1 VTAAPAPA
9 GSLASRRLAFGLFAV
24 AFGTNVPTPLLLI
37 YQHQLHLSASVL
49 TAVFGAYA
57 AGLVPTLFFCGP
69 LSDRIGRRPVAL
81 PFAALALL
89 TTALFIPAGHL
100 VALLFVARFGQG
112 VVSGAVF
119 SVCSAWL
126 AELVGPEHAG
136 TAGRRAAVAMT
147 AGFSLGPLTSG
158 LLAQFA
164 PGPTTLP
171 YLVHLSLMAFGLRA
185 IWRVPETLIRATVR
199 RPLRGPILQPGARP
213 MFLLTLAPSAVC
225 VYGFAAVPTTII
237 PLLLPAQGD
246 AVAFAGLIGAVT
258 LGCGTLV
265 APQARHLRAWAA
277 PTAAALGAVGFAL
290 CLLAVEV
297 RLLTIAL
304 AGAVLLGAGSGLML
318 AAGLAVT
325 QRLALPEARGTLS
338 SVFYACAYVGFAG
351 PLLVSLV
358 DSATGPAV
366 SLGGLAI
373 LTALFAGWL
382 TVWVRTFARQA
393 VPTG

>member
-1 VTAAPAPA
+1 VTTASAP
-9 GSLASRRLAFGLFAV
+9 LTRASRRLAFGLFSV

-37 YQHQLHLSASVL
+37 YQHQLHLSSNVL

-69 LSDRIGRRPVAL
+69 LSDRLGRRPVAL
-81 PFAALALL
+81 PFAALAVL
-89 TTALFIPAGHL
+89 TTGLFVPAGHL
-100 VALLFVARFGQG
+100 EVLLFVARFGQG

-126 AELVGPEHAG
+126 AELAGPEHAG

-147 AGFSLGPLTSG
+147 AGFALGPLSSG

-164 PGPTTLP
+164 PAPTTLP
-171 YLVHLSLMAFGLRA
+171 YLVHLVLLAFGLRA
-185 IWRVPETLIRATVR
+185 MWRVPETLIPEGTR
-199 RPLRGPILQPGARP
+199 RPLRGPVIRPGGRR

-225 VYGFAAVPTTII
+225 VYAFASVPVTII
-237 PLLLPAQGD
+237 PLLLPAEGD
-246 AVAFAGLIGAVT
+246 AVAFAGLLGAIT

-265 APQARHLRAWAA
+265 APQARRLRGSAA

-290 CLLAVEV
+290 CLLAVKL
-297 RLLTIAL
+297 RLLPVAL
-304 AGAVLLGAGSGLML
+304 AGALLLGAGSGLML

-325 QRLALPEARGTLS
+325 QRLAMPEARGTLS
-338 SVFYACAYVGFAG
+338 SIFYAFAYIGFAG

-358 DSATGPAV
+358 DGATGPAV
-366 SLGGLAI
+366 SLGGLAG
-373 LTALFAGWL
+373 LSALFALWL
-382 TVWVRTFARQA
+382 IIWARSLGRRLVA
-393 VPTG
+393 AD